1 MITQY
6 RDRALRHKEN
16 KYFGRNKY
24 WNVGIGHCG
33 IRRTNALRWDKA
45 CNYYLSSIFLFL
57 TKLGQGFRIKV
68 HQTCHYVSLLL
79 YILELLKQI
88 LKQNILL
95 YILKLQTAETNIETK
110 YIATYFGRKKKEKAI
125 DAVSYGVY
133 R

>member
-1 MITQY
+1 MITQH

-33 IRRTNALRWDKA
+33 IRRTNALRLWDKV
-45 CNYYLSSIFLFL
+45 CNYCLSSTFLFL

-68 HQTCHYVSLLL
+68 HQTCDYMSLLL
-79 YILELLKQI
+79 YIFELLKQILNKIYCCIFLNFILLKQI

-95 YILKLQTAETNIETK
+95 YILEL
-110 YIATYFGRKKKEKAI
+110 
-125 DAVSYGVY
+125 
-133 R
+133 